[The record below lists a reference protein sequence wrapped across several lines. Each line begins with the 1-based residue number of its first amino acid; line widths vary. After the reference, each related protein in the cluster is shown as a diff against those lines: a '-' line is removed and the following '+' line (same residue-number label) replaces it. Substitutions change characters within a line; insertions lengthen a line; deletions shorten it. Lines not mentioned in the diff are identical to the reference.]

1 MSTSYNFD
9 SLVLKIRI
17 FLKSLDK
24 EEIKSLSRESFAK
37 AIGINPL
44 YIRSKHK
51 KFLARILYQE
61 FGVTYEKIAELLAMS
76 MCDIHKAVREE
87 TDRKIVEEAGREV
100 VSIKIQAKAIELIR
114 SGETK
119 NPDDLVLKLGV
130 SLDVAEN
137 LFERILSNEKI
148 VASSVTKV
156 VDKLKRLLDDA
167 REYSEY
173 LEKNASEIAKPVI

>member
-9 SLVLKIRI
+9 SLVSKIRI

-44 YIRSKHK
+44 YIRSEHK

-76 MCDIHKAVREE
+76 MLTFIRLSEK
-87 TDRKIVEEAGREV
+87 KL
-100 VSIKIQAKAIELIR
+100 IERLLKKLGERLSPSR
-114 SGETK
+114 SR
-119 NPDDLVLKLGV
+119 LKL
-130 SLDVAEN
+130 
-137 LFERILSNEKI
+137 LS
-148 VASSVTKV
+148 
-156 VDKLKRLLDDA
+156 
-167 REYSEY
+167 
-173 LEKNASEIAKPVI
+173 